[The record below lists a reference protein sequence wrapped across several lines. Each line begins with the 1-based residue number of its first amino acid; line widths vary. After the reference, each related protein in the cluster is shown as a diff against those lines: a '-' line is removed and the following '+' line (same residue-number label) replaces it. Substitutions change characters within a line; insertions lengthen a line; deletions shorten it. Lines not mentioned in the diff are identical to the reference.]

1 MNVKE
6 VNNSTAQF
14 LLGKNAVSQQGG
26 EGSLQAQVFANLI
39 VGVVATPENLVS
51 SEAKVFDSRPS
62 AAIDK
67 EASFKNFEKFQE
79 KDVSKNARPERD
91 VERPEKREDKSLK
104 ESKKKDKTVPDAAAI
119 EDVKQENVSSSQ
131 TRDRVSIERGDAVV
145 KEGANEVALQ
155 QEGVQSV
162 SQNLNGVLSEFAK
175 TPFVASV
182 SGQEVVLMSQN
193 MDLGALAQLPE
204 VNVFDASSGQVLTM
218 TGADLALKIQQASAN
233 KTLFAINPQAV
244 EENVILIPA
253 EVSETVENRFV
264 GVNINAEP
272 LVADSEAM
280 PIINEKLAEQARV
293 LDAEF
298 GGRKAKVEVDIK
310 EDGVSFDNAETLLQ
324 DKVLVDEV
332 VDAALKGKSKGSES
346 QNTASNSVLNASSL
360 QNGVASSINNQNMI
374 NTATPI
380 MPGTEVQVSAEA
392 AKSATVEGGVV
403 HHSTNSTMA
412 LNGAVASQ
420 SLKAELSAK
429 AEDTTFRDIY
439 KGMSREAVEQV
450 KVNITK
456 SAVKGVDKIDIQL
469 KPEDLGHVQIKMQ
482 ISKDGKLQAEII
494 ASRQDTLNILQK
506 EADSLQKAFNEA
518 GFDTDSGSFSF
529 SFRGEEEQQHNAELR
544 NFIGNVLEQ
553 EANEEFVSNDNLN
566 WDPSQGLNIRV

>member
-14 LLGKNAVSQQGG
+14 LLGKNAVSKQGG

-51 SEAKVFDSRPS
+51 SEAKVFDSRPA

-67 EASFKNFEKFQE
+67 EASFKNFEKSQE
-79 KDVSKNARPERD
+79 KDVAKNARPERD

-131 TRDRVSIERGDAVV
+131 TRDRVSIERGDSVV

-162 SQNLNGVLSEFAK
+162 SQNLNEVLSEFAK
-175 TPFVASV
+175 MPFVASV

-264 GVNINAEP
+264 GANINAEP

-310 EDGVSFDNAETLLQ
+310 KDGVSFDNAETLLQ

-392 AKSATVEGGVV
+392 AKSASVEGGVV

-420 SLKAELSAK
+420 NLKAELSAK

-518 GFDTDSGSFSF
+518 GFDTDGGSFSF